1 MAEPL
6 RVRFGKRCRKLRHE
20 AGLSQ
25 LDMVNDHGFTLSH
38 YQKIE
43 RGALDPRLS
52 TLAKIAESF
61 GISLSDL
68 VDSL

>member
-1 MAEPL
+1 M
-6 RVRFGKRCRKLRHE
+6 VR
-20 AGLSQ
+20 
-25 LDMVNDHGFTLSH
+25 DHGFSLSH

-52 TLAKIAESF
+52 TMAKIAESF
-61 GISLSDL
+61 GISISEL